1 MDKCLSGYR
10 NSTFAD
16 MGKKKKTLSIQKNIL
31 NLLDQHPTQT
41 FTYKQ
46 IGARLGVTDP
56 SGRNH
61 IIKNLK
67 KLAEKKIIEQHSR
80 GSYRAKSRKN
90 HHEGILDLSAKGIGY
105 IICEDFEEDLIV
117 APNQFHKAFSGDT
130 VRFYVYPARGKK
142 RKEAKILEVVHRKR
156 TQFVGTLQK
165 KNGTSFVRVSSK
177 IALVDFYINTE
188 PKIKTQD
195 GDRVLISFTSWKDT
209 KSPQATIEEV
219 LGVPGEA
226 DTEMHTILAEYG
238 LPYKFDKHI
247 EAEANQIDVHLDE
260 KEISRRMDYR
270 DVLTFTIDPTDA
282 KDFDDALSF
291 VPLEEGLFEVG
302 IHIADVSHYVK
313 PGTLLDDEAYQ
324 RATSVYL
331 VDRVVPMLPEQLS
344 NKVCSL
350 RPNEEKFTFSAIFIL
365 DAFGNI
371 RDQKFGRTIINS
383 NYRFAYHEA
392 QHIIE
397 TEQGEIPAQI
407 SLTNK
412 TYTADKSVVDA
423 ILQLD
428 KTAKRL
434 RQKRM
439 QSGAISFDKEEVKFK
454 LDNNLQPTEVFVKT
468 SKDANKL
475 IEEYMLL
482 ANKKVSEFIAKQDSN
497 KTFVFRV
504 HDQPDEAKLDQLKR
518 VISSFGYSLNLAS
531 PETTAHS
538 INKLLKDIRNKREQN
553 LIDTLTIR
561 SMSKAIYTTQNIG
574 HYGLAFDYYTHF
586 TSPIRRYPDVVA
598 HRLLQHYIDGNK
610 PPKQEVFEVMMKHCS
625 AMEILAT
632 KAERD
637 SIKFMQVKYM
647 EERIGEKFIG
657 VISGVVERGI
667 YVEVKGNKCEGMVRP
682 QYFPG
687 DYFIY
692 DEMNYAFVGEKTKKT
707 YQLGDNVLVQVDAAD
722 PIKRH
727 LDFILLGHA
736 E

>member
-1 MDKCLSGYR
+1 MDNSLCEHR
-10 NSTFAD
+10 NSTFAF
-16 MGKKKKTLSIQKNIL
+16 MGKKKKVLTVQNSVL
-31 NLLDQHPTQT
+31 NLFEQNPTKT

-46 IGARLGVTDP
+46 VAARLGITDP

-61 IIKNLK
+61 IIKSLK
-67 KLAEKKIIEQHSR
+67 KLAERKLIDQQSR
-80 GSYRAKSRKN
+80 GSYKAKPRKN
-90 HHEGILDLSAKGIGY
+90 YHEGVLDLSGKGVGY
-105 IICEDFEEDLIV
+105 IICEDFEDDLMV
-117 APNQFHKAFSGDT
+117 ASNQFNKAFGGDT
-130 VRFYVYPARGKK
+130 VQFYVYPARGKK
-142 RKEAKILEVVHRKR
+142 RREAKIINVVSRKR
-156 TQFVGTLQK
+156 SQFVGTLQK
-165 KNGTSFVRVSSK
+165 KNGTLFVRVSSK
-177 IALVDFYINTE
+177 IAAVDFFIEEQPKMPTE
-188 PKIKTQD
+188 D
-195 GDRVLISFTSWKDT
+195 GDRVLISFTNWKET
-209 KSPQATIEEV
+209 KSPQAKIEEV
-219 LGVPGEA
+219 LGVAGEA

-238 LPYKFDKHI
+238 LPYKFDSHI
-247 EAEANQIDVHLDE
+247 ESEANKIDIHLD
-260 KEISRRMDYR
+260 KAEIAKRMDYR

-291 VPLEEGLFEVG
+291 KYLEDDLFEVG

-350 RPNEEKFTFSAIFIL
+350 RPNEEKFTFSAIFTL
-365 DAFGNI
+365 DTHGNV
-371 RDQKFGRTIINS
+371 RDQKFGRTVINS
-383 NYRFAYHEA
+383 NYRFAYQEA

-397 TEQGEIPAQI
+397 TEQGKIPAAI

-412 TYTADKSVVDA
+412 TYTADSSVVDA

-428 KTAKRL
+428 KTAKVL
-434 RQKRM
+434 RKKRM

-454 LDNNLQPTEVFVKT
+454 LDAQKKPIEVFVKT

-482 ANKKVSEFIAKQDSN
+482 ANKKVSEFIAKQDPK

-504 HDQPDEAKLDQLKR
+504 HDEPDEAKLDQLKR
-518 VISSFGYSLNLAS
+518 VIGSFGYSLNLAS
-531 PETTAHS
+531 AETTAHS

-561 SMSKAIYTTQNIG
+561 SMSKATYTTQNIG
-574 HYGLAFDYYTHF
+574 HYGLAFDYYSHF

-598 HRLLQHYIDGNK
+598 HRLLQHYLDK
-610 PPKQEVFEVMMKHCS
+610 KKSPKQETYESMMKHCS
-625 AMEILAT
+625 SMEILAT

-647 EERIGEKFIG
+647 EERIDEEFTG

-667 YVEVKGNKCEGMVRP
+667 YVELEGNKCEGMARP
-682 QYFPG
+682 QDFPG
-687 DYFIY
+687 DYY
-692 DEMNYAFVGEKTKKT
+692 VYNEMNYSFVGEKTKKV
-707 YQLGDNVLVQVDAAD
+707 YQLGDRVTVRVDAAD

-727 LDFILLGHA
+727 LDFVLLGHA

>member
-1 MDKCLSGYR
+1 MSGLR
-10 NSTFAD
+10 NCTFAD
-16 MGKKKKTLSIQKNIL
+16 MGKKKKNLSVQKNIL
-31 NLLDQHPTQT
+31 NLLDQHSSQA

-46 IGARLGVTDP
+46 IAARLGVTDP

-61 IIKNLK
+61 IIKSLK
-67 KLAEKKIIEQHSR
+67 KLAEKKLIEQQTR
-80 GSYRAKSRKN
+80 GSYKAKGRKN
-90 HHEGILDLSAKGIGY
+90 YHVGELDLSGRGVGY
-105 IICEDFEEDLIV
+105 IICEDFEEDVMI
-117 APNQFHKAFSGDT
+117 ASNQFHKAFGGDT
-130 VRFYVYPARGKK
+130 VKFYVYPSRGKK
-142 RKEAKILEVVHRKR
+142 RKEAKIIEVVSRKR
-156 TQFVGTLQK
+156 TQFVGTLHK
-165 KNGTSFVRVSSK
+165 KNGTLFVRVSSK
-177 IALVDFYINTE
+177 ITPADFYIDADPKMKTE
-188 PKIKTQD
+188 D

-238 LPYKFDKHI
+238 LPYKFDNHI
-247 EAEANQIDVHLDE
+247 EAEANQIDIHLDK

-365 DAFGNI
+365 DTFGNI
-371 RDQKFGRTIINS
+371 RDQKFGRTVINS
-383 NYRFAYHEA
+383 NYRFAYNEA

-397 TEQGEIPAQI
+397 TQQGEIPAHI

-412 TYTADKSVVDA
+412 TYTADKYVVEA

-428 KTAKRL
+428 KTAKKL
-434 RQKRM
+434 RKKRM
-439 QSGAISFDKEEVKFK
+439 QSGAISFDKEEVKFS
-454 LDNNLQPTEVFVKT
+454 LDENQQPTEVFVKT

-504 HDQPDEAKLDQLKR
+504 HDEPDEEKLDQLKR
-518 VISSFGYSLNLAS
+518 VIGSFGYSLNLAS

-574 HYGLAFDYYTHF
+574 HYGLGFDYYTHF

-598 HRLLQHYIDGNK
+598 HRLLQHYLDGNK
-610 PPKQEVFEVMMKHCS
+610 PPKQEIYEPMMKHCS

-647 EERIGEKFIG
+647 EQRIGEKFTG
-657 VISGVVERGI
+657 VISGVVERGV
-667 YVEVKGNKCEGMVRP
+667 YVEVEGNKCEGMVRP
-682 QYFPG
+682 QDIPE

-707 YQLGDNVLVQVDAAD
+707 YQLGDRVLVQVEAAD

-727 LDFILLGHA
+727 LDFLLLRHA

>member
-1 MDKCLSGYR
+1 MDKCLGGYR

-16 MGKKKKTLSIQKNIL
+16 MGKKKKTLSVQKNIL
-31 NLLDQHPTQT
+31 NLLDQYPAQT

-46 IGARLGVTDP
+46 IAARLGVTDP

-61 IIKNLK
+61 IIKTLK
-67 KLAEKKIIEQHSR
+67 KLAEQKLIDQHTR
-80 GSYRAKSRKN
+80 GSYKAKSRKKQ
-90 HHEGILDLSAKGIGY
+90 HEGTLDLSGKGVGY

-117 APNQFHKAFSGDT
+117 ASNQFHKAFSGDT

-142 RKEAKILEVVHRKR
+142 RKEAKILEVVSRKR
-156 TQFVGTLQK
+156 TQFVGILQK
-165 KNGTSFVRVSSK
+165 KNGTTFVRVSPK
-177 IALVDFYINTE
+177 ITSVDFYIDAE
-188 PKIKTQD
+188 PKMNTQD

-209 KSPQATIEEV
+209 KSPQAKIEEV
-219 LGVPGEA
+219 LGVPGET

-238 LPYKFDKHI
+238 LPYKFDEHI
-247 EAEANQIDVHLDE
+247 EAEANQIDVYLDE
-260 KEISRRMDYR
+260 KEISHRMDYR
-270 DVLTFTIDPTDA
+270 EVLTFTIDPTDA

-291 VPLEEGLFEVG
+291 IPLEEGLFEVG
-302 IHIADVSHYVK
+302 VHIADVSHYVK

-371 RDQKFGRTIINS
+371 RDQKFGRTVINS

-397 TEQGEIPAQI
+397 TEQGKIPAQI

-428 KTAKRL
+428 KTAKKL

-454 LDNNLQPTEVFVKT
+454 LDENQQPTEVFVKT

-482 ANKKVSEFIAKQDSN
+482 ANKKVSEFIAKQDPN

-504 HDQPDEAKLDQLKR
+504 HDEPDEAKLDQLKR
-518 VISSFGYSLNLAS
+518 VIGSFGYSLNLAS

-561 SMSKAIYTTQNIG
+561 SMSKATYTTQNIG

-598 HRLLQHYIDGNK
+598 HRLLQHYLDGNK
-610 PPKQEVFEVMMKHCS
+610 PPKQEVYEPMMKHCS

-647 EERIGEKFIG
+647 EERIGEKFTG

-667 YVEVKGNKCEGMVRP
+667 YVEVEGNKCEGMVRP
-682 QYFPG
+682 QDLPG
-687 DYFIY
+687 DYFLY
-692 DEMNYAFVGEKTKKT
+692 DEMNYAFVGEKTNKT
-707 YQLGDNVLVQVDAAD
+707 YQLGDRVLVQVEAAD

-727 LDFILLGHA
+727 LDFLLLGHI

>member
-1 MDKCLSGYR
+1 MSGFR
-10 NSTFAD
+10 NSTFAY
-16 MGKKKKTLSIQKNIL
+16 MGKKKKILTVQKSIL
-31 NLLDQHPTQT
+31 NLFDQYPTQT

-46 IGARLGVTDP
+46 IASRLGVRDP

-61 IIKNLK
+61 IIKSLK
-67 KLAEKKIIEQHSR
+67 KLSESKLIDKESR
-80 GSYRAKSRKN
+80 GSYKAKPRRK
-90 HHEGILDLSAKGIGY
+90 HHEGVLDLSGKGVGY
-105 IICEDFEEDLIV
+105 IISKDFDEDVIV
-117 APNQFHKAFSGDT
+117 AANHVNKAFSGDT
-130 VRFYVYPARGKK
+130 VLFYVYPARGKK
-142 RKEAKILEVVHRKR
+142 RREAKILDVVTRKR
-156 TQFVGTLQK
+156 TRFVGSLQK
-165 KNGTSFVRVSSK
+165 KNGTLFVRVSQK
-177 IALVDFYINTE
+177 IAAVDFFIDE
-188 PKIKTQD
+188 QPKFPVED
-195 GDRVLISFTSWKDT
+195 GDRVLISFTKWKDT
-209 KSPQATIEEV
+209 KSPQARIEEV
-219 LGVPGEA
+219 LGAPGEA
-226 DTEMHTILAEYG
+226 DTEMHTILATYG
-238 LPYKFDKHI
+238 LPHRFGSHV
-247 EAEANQIDVHLDE
+247 EAEANQIDTQLD
-260 KEISRRMDYR
+260 KTEIARRMDYR
-270 DVLTFTIDPTDA
+270 NVLTFTIDPMDA

-291 VPLEEGLFEVG
+291 KPLADGLFEVG

-350 RPNEEKFTFSAIFIL
+350 RPNEEKFTFSVIFTL

-371 RDQKFGRTIINS
+371 REQKFGRTVINS

-397 TEQGEIPAQI
+397 TKQGEIPAHL
-407 SLTNK
+407 SLTNNS
-412 TYTADKSVVDA
+412 YTADEAVVDA

-428 KTAKRL
+428 KTAKTL

-439 QSGAISFDKEEVKFK
+439 KSGAISFDKEEVKFK
-454 LDNNLQPTEVFVKT
+454 LDENDKPKEVFVKT

-482 ANKKVSEFIAKQDSN
+482 ANKKVSEFIAKQDPN

-504 HDQPDEAKLDQLKR
+504 HDEPDEAKLDQLKR
-518 VISSFGYSLNLAS
+518 VIGSFGYSLNLAS
-531 PETTAHS
+531 AETTAHS
-538 INKLLKDIRNKREQN
+538 INKLLKDIRNTREQN

-561 SMSKAIYTTQNIG
+561 SMSKAAYTTQNIG

-598 HRLLQHYIDGNK
+598 HRLLQHYLNNNK
-610 PPKQEVFEVMMKHCS
+610 SPKQDHYESIMKHCS
-625 AMEILAT
+625 SMEILAT

-647 EERIGEKFIG
+647 EERIGEEFSG

-667 YVEVKGNKCEGMVRP
+667 YVEIEGNKCEGMARP
-682 QYFPG
+682 QSFPG
-687 DYFIY
+687 DFFMY
-692 DEMNYAFVGEKTKKT
+692 DEMNYAFVGEKTKKI
-707 YQLGDNVLVQVDAAD
+707 YQLGDRVSVRVDAAD

-727 LDFILLGHA
+727 LDFILLGHL

>member
-1 MDKCLSGYR
+1 MNNNFFGNRKC
-10 NSTFAD
+10 TFAN
-16 MGKKKKTLSIQKNIL
+16 MGKKKKSMSIQKNIL
-31 NLLDQHPTQT
+31 NILEQFPTQS

-46 IGARLGVTDP
+46 IGAKLGIEDP

-61 IIKNLK
+61 IIKSLK
-67 KLAEKKIIEQHSR
+67 KLAENKLIEQLTR
-80 GSYRAKSRKN
+80 GSYKVKAQKKY
-90 HHEGILDLSAKGIGY
+90 HEGILDLSGKGVGY
-105 IICEDFEEDLIV
+105 IISEDFEEDV
-117 APNQFHKAFSGDT
+117 MVSQNQFHKAFSGDT
-130 VRFYVYPARGKK
+130 VKFYVYPSRGKK
-142 RKEAKILEVVHRKR
+142 RKEGKIIEVLERKR
-156 TQFVGTLQK
+156 MQFVGTLQK
-165 KNGTSFVRVSSK
+165 KNGTLFVRVSPK
-177 IALVDFYINTE
+177 ISPVDFYIDAAPNEKTE
-188 PKIKTQD
+188 D
-195 GDRVLISFTSWKDT
+195 GDRVLIAFTKWKET
-209 KSPQATIEEV
+209 KSPQAKIIKV
-219 LGVPGEA
+219 LGTPGEA
-226 DTEMHTILAEYG
+226 DTEIHSILAEYG
-238 LPYKFDKHI
+238 LPYMFEEHI
-247 EAEANQIDVHLDE
+247 EAEANQIEIPLDP
-260 KEISRRMDYR
+260 KEIACRMDYR

-291 VPLEEGLFEVG
+291 KALENDLFEVG

-350 RPNEEKFTFSAIFIL
+350 RPNEEKFTFSAIFTL
-365 DAFGNI
+365 DKHGNV
-371 RDQKFGRTIINS
+371 RDQKFGRTVINS

-397 TEQGEIPAQI
+397 TQQGTIPAEI
-407 SLTNK
+407 SLSK
-412 TYTADKSVVDA
+412 QSYSASEDVVEA

-428 KTAKRL
+428 QTAKHL
-434 RQKRM
+434 RKKRM
-439 QSGAISFDKEEVKFK
+439 QSGAISFDKEEVKFQ
-454 LDNNLQPTEVFVKT
+454 LDEHKNPTAVFVKT

-482 ANKKVSEFIAKQDSN
+482 ANKKVSEFIAKQDPN
-497 KTFVFRV
+497 KTFVFRI
-504 HDQPDEAKLDQLKR
+504 HDEPDEEKLDQLKR
-518 VISSFGYSLNLAS
+518 VIGSFGYSLNLAS

-561 SMSKAIYTTQNIG
+561 SMSKAIYSTQNIG

-598 HRLLQHYIDGNK
+598 HRLLQHYLDGK
-610 PPKQEVFEVMMKHCS
+610 KAPKQELYESVMKHCS
-625 AMEILAT
+625 SMEILAT

-647 EERIGEKFIG
+647 EKRIGEQFAG

-667 YVEVKGNKCEGMVRP
+667 YVELEGNKCEGMVRP
-682 QYFPG
+682 QDFPG
-687 DYFIY
+687 DFYVY
-692 DEMNYAFVGEKTKKT
+692 DERNYAFVGEKTKKT
-707 YQLGDNVLVQVDAAD
+707 YQLGDRVRIQVEAAD

-727 LDFILLGHA
+727 LDFTLIGH
-736 E
+736 EE

>member
-1 MDKCLSGYR
+1 
-10 NSTFAD
+10 
-16 MGKKKKTLSIQKNIL
+16 MGKKKKTITIQKNIL
-31 NLLDQHPTQT
+31 NIFDQYPTQS

-46 IGARLGVTDP
+46 IAARLGVTDP

-61 IIKNLK
+61 IIKSLK
-67 KLAEKKIIEQHSR
+67 KLSEQKLIDQHSH
-80 GSYRAKSRKN
+80 GSYKAKTQKKY
-90 HHEGILDLSAKGIGY
+90 HQGILDLSDKGVGY
-105 IICEDFEEDLIV
+105 IISDDFEEDVMV
-117 APNQFHKAFSGDT
+117 ASNQFNKSFSGDT
-130 VRFYVYPARGKK
+130 VQFYVYPARGKK
-142 RKEAKILEVVHRKR
+142 RREAKIIEVVSRKR

-165 KNGTSFVRVSSK
+165 KNGTLFVRVSSK
-177 IALVDFYINTE
+177 ISPVDFFIE
-188 PKIKTQD
+188 EQPKIPTED
-195 GDRVLISFTSWKDT
+195 GDRVLITFTKWKET
-209 KSPQATIEEV
+209 KSPQAKIEEV
-219 LGVPGEA
+219 LGAPGES

-238 LPYKFDKHI
+238 LPYKFDTHI
-247 EAEANQIDVHLDE
+247 EAEANKIDIHLDK
-260 KEISRRMDYR
+260 KEIARRMDYR

-291 VPLEEGLFEVG
+291 KLLDEDLFEVG

-350 RPNEEKFTFSAIFIL
+350 RPNEEKFTFSAIFTL
-365 DAFGNI
+365 DIFGNV
-371 RDQKFGRTIINS
+371 RDQKFGRTVINS

-397 TEQGEIPAQI
+397 TKQGEIPAAI
-407 SLTNK
+407 SLTK
-412 TYTADKSVVDA
+412 ETYTADAFVVDA

-428 KTAKRL
+428 KTAKIL
-434 RQKRM
+434 RKKRM

-454 LDNNLQPTEVFVKT
+454 LNKAKQPTEVFVKT

-482 ANKKVSEFIAKQDSN
+482 ANKKVSEFIAKQDPK

-504 HDQPDEAKLDQLKR
+504 HDEPDEAKLDQLKR
-518 VISSFGYSLNLAS
+518 VIGSFGYSLNLAS
-531 PETTAHS
+531 AETTAHS

-561 SMSKAIYTTQNIG
+561 SMSKATYTTQNIG

-598 HRLLQHYIDGNK
+598 HRLLQHYLDNNK
-610 PPKQEVFEVMMKHCS
+610 SPKQETYESVMKHCS
-625 AMEILAT
+625 SMEILAT

-647 EERIGEKFIG
+647 EGRIGDEFIG

-667 YVEVKGNKCEGMVRP
+667 YVELNGNKCEGMARP
-682 QYFPG
+682 QDFPG
-687 DYFIY
+687 DYYVY
-692 DEMNYAFVGEKTKKT
+692 DEMNYSFVGEKTKKV
-707 YQLGDNVLVQVDAAD
+707 YQLGDRVSVRVDAAD
-722 PIKRH
+722 SVKRH